1 MIWLTHYT
9 LSDQYLISPYSYSAE
24 SLIEIMLHK
33 GNDHPTYMQGTLI
46 VKLPD
51 QICNF
56 PYYQL
61 YNSFYVSSENL
72 VLDQLIIPQ
81 LIFFFILIT
90 CLVDIV

>member
-1 MIWLTHYT
+1 
-9 LSDQYLISPYSYSAE
+9 
-24 SLIEIMLHK
+24 
-33 GNDHPTYMQGTLI
+33 MQGTLI

-56 PYYQL
+56 PHCQL

-81 LIFFFILIT
+81 LIFFLYSHH
-90 CLVDIV
+90 LSDDIVWI

>member
-1 MIWLTHYT
+1 
-9 LSDQYLISPYSYSAE
+9 
-24 SLIEIMLHK
+24 
-33 GNDHPTYMQGTLI
+33 MQGTLI

-51 QICNF
+51 QINNF

-81 LIFFFILIT
+81 LIFFLYSHH
-90 CLVDIV
+90 LSDDIVWI

>member
-1 MIWLTHYT
+1 
-9 LSDQYLISPYSYSAE
+9 
-24 SLIEIMLHK
+24 
-33 GNDHPTYMQGTLI
+33 MQGTLI

-56 PYYQL
+56 PHCQL

-90 CLVDIV
+90 YLVDIVWI

>member
-1 MIWLTHYT
+1 
-9 LSDQYLISPYSYSAE
+9 
-24 SLIEIMLHK
+24 
-33 GNDHPTYMQGTLI
+33 MQGTLI

-51 QICNF
+51 QIYNF

-81 LIFFFILIT
+81 LIFFLYSHH
-90 CLVDIV
+90 LSDDIVWI